1 MSLKAAA
8 ELSGSL
14 SQVKLLLVD
23 DEPKNLLALEAVL
36 AGEGRTL
43 RHASS
48 GPEALMH
55 LLEEDYAVILLDV
68 NMPGMDGFETAA
80 LVRDREKSR
89 DTPII
94 FLTAAIK
101 GEAYV
106 ARGYSL
112 SAVDY
117 IFKPFEPDILRSKVA
132 VFVQLF
138 RKTQEVRRQAEQ
150 LADTTLFLNSVLD
163 GSTEYA
169 IVAIDLDGCVVAWNE
184 GAHRMHGYDAQQIV
198 GKQHHALVF

>member
-1 MSLKAAA
+1 MNRGEVSSGAPTEIRS
-8 ELSGSL
+8 ELA
-14 SQVKLLLVD
+14 QVKLLLVD

-55 LLEEDYAVILLDV
+55 LLQEDFAVILLDV

-117 IFKPFEPDILRSKVA
+117 IFKPFEPEILRSKVA

-138 RKTQEVRRQAEQ
+138 RKTAEVRR
-150 LADTTLFLNSVLD
+150 
-163 GSTEYA
+163 
-169 IVAIDLDGCVVAWNE
+169 
-184 GAHRMHGYDAQQIV
+184 
-198 GKQHHALVF
+198 